1 MDIYLKAVIFS
12 VSLQLSQ
19 STMTTTQLPP
29 GIYRIVVAGGVPLCL
44 TRQGHAGV
52 TILPSGEPGAQQE
65 VIRRFLTSSIVCRS
79 PALLV
84 VGRAW

>member
-1 MDIYLKAVIFS
+1 MFLAFI
-12 VSLQLSQ
+12 QLSQ

-29 GIYRIVVAGGVPLCL
+29 GIYRINVAGGVEPSYL
-44 TRQGHAGV
+44 TREEGGRV
-52 TILPSGEPGAQQE
+52 TILPPSAQSDPEQQ

-84 VGRAW
+84 AHRPW

>member
-1 MDIYLKAVIFS
+1 MFLA
-12 VSLQLSQ
+12 SLQLSQ

-29 GIYRIVVAGGVPLCL
+29 GIYRINVAGGVEPSYL
-44 TRQGHAGV
+44 TRQEGGRV
-52 TILPSGEPGAQQE
+52 TILSPGAQPDFEQQ

-84 VGRAW
+84 AHRPY